1 MLDEKKISDNLYNE
15 NLVLG
20 NRINSL
26 NDENNFY
33 KIQIN
38 NFNVQLPRC
47 RN

>member
-1 MLDEKKISDNLYNE
+1 MNEKIMDKLYTQNLE
-15 NLVLG
+15 LG

-26 NDENNFY
+26 SDENNFY

-38 NFNVQLPRC
+38 NFNVTHTIKF